1 MKIQLHKHFS
11 EEEQLAIALE
21 YVNGNKPMHEIAFK
35 YGVKSTASIFN
46 WVAKFGLRKKALSL
60 PKKPKTTSEM
70 AKREGIKVDRP
81 MTISELE
88 EENLKLQMQLKKAQ
102 AQILA
107 LNTMIDIAEE
117 QGMDVRKKSGAK
129 Q

>member
-70 AKREGIKVDRP
+70 AKREGIKVD
-81 MTISELE
+81 ISELE
-88 EENLKLQMQLKKAQ
+88 EVNLKLQTQLEKAQ